1 LLDIR
6 HHFGDNTVMKNHI
19 HDLRKAAGLSMQA
32 LADRAGTSRQQIHKL
47 EHGERRLTDIWL
59 RRLAGA
65 LNCRPVDILGDWA
78 EAATASP
85 ASPAVDS
92 MPSPQPF
99 RLEEIGAKPMRV
111 DGKEQI
117 PVYASAQGGP
127 DGTLLTYDPIEYVDR
142 PEPLFGVR
150 AAFAMYVVNDSM
162 EPKYSQGALLLVHP
176 TRPVRRGDFV
186 LIVKRSIG
194 DEHSAL
200 IKQLVR
206 IGEEELV
213 LRQFNPPSE
222 FEIPRENVLGIHLVV
237 GSFESR

>member
-1 LLDIR
+1 
-6 HHFGDNTVMKNHI
+6 MKNRI
-19 HDLRKAAGLSMQA
+19 HELRKAAGLSMQA

-47 EHGERRLTDIWL
+47 EHGDRRLTDIWL

-78 EAATASP
+78 EATAELAISAAAESAP
-85 ASPAVDS
+85 T
-92 MPSPQPF
+92 PSPF
-99 RLEEIGAKPMRV
+99 RLEAIGAKPMRI

-127 DGTLLTYDPIEYVDR
+127 DGTLLTYDPIEYLDR

-150 AAFAMYVVNDSM
+150 GAFAMYVVNDSM

-186 LIVKRSIG
+186 LIVKQSVG

-206 IGEEELV
+206 IGEDELV
-213 LRQFNPPSE
+213 LRQFNPPNE
-222 FEIPRENVLGIHLVV
+222 FEIPRENVVGIHLVV

>member
-1 LLDIR
+1 
-6 HHFGDNTVMKNHI
+6 MKNHI

-78 EAATASP
+78 EAAAASP
-85 ASPAVDS
+85 AADLT
-92 MPSPQPF
+92 PSAPPF
-99 RLEEIGAKPMRV
+99 KLEAFGAKPMRV
-111 DGKEQI
+111 DDKEQI

-150 AAFAMYVVNDSM
+150 GAFAMYVVNDSM

-186 LIVKRSIG
+186 LIVKRSVG

-200 IKQLVR
+200 VKQLVR

-213 LRQFNPPSE
+213 LRQFNPPDE

>member
-1 LLDIR
+1 
-6 HHFGDNTVMKNHI
+6 MKNHI
-19 HDLRKAAGLSMQA
+19 RDLRQAAGLSMQA

-65 LNCRPVDILGDWA
+65 LNCRPVDILGEWA
-78 EAATASP
+78 ESATESAADDA
-85 ASPAVDS
+85 A
-92 MPSPQPF
+92 PSPQAF
-99 RLEEIGAKPMRV
+99 RLEAAGAKPMRV
-111 DGKEQI
+111 DDKELI

-150 AAFAMYVVNDSM
+150 GAFAMYVVSDSM

-186 LIVKRSIG
+186 LVVKQSIG

-200 IKQLVR
+200 VKQLVR
-206 IGEEELV
+206 VGEEELV

-222 FEIPRENVLGIHLVV
+222 FEIPRENILGIHLVV